1 MKHTSGFK
9 KRVVGIIILM
19 LCVSSFS
26 VMGQLI
32 TVKGIVKDVSGL
44 SLPGV
49 SVRVVGSNTGT
60 ITDGSGKFTI
70 EAPAE
75 GKLMFSYV
83 GFNTLTIPVNHQ
95 SSLTVILHEEEQKL
109 NEVVVIGYGNQR
121 KEAITGSVASVNG
134 NALRELPASNVSDAL
149 QGRVAGVNL
158 VQTSTQPGATM
169 QIRIRGTRSLTA
181 SNDPLIVLDGIPFA
195 GTIADI
201 SPDDIKSIDILK
213 DASATAIYGSRGANG
228 VILITTKSGMKGQ
241 KAQITYDAYY
251 GVKNAIQYPMMN
263 GPQFVALRKAAG
275 IYTNGP
281 DEADNIN
288 TNWQSLFYRTGRVTN
303 HDLNVSGGTENGNYM
318 VGIGFYQD
326 ESPIPDQGYTRYS
339 IRATVD
345 QQIGSLFRFGLTTN
359 NNYNVT
365 NAANL
370 GMYGVLSLS
379 PIANPYNPDGTL
391 KRTVQMPLDNQ
402 WVYTRST
409 IENLGDAYK
418 DQTKAF
424 GSYNAVYG
432 ELLIPGVEG
441 LKYRANLGLNFRTS
455 NYGDYTGSGVFS
467 STPDNPST
475 ATITNSL
482 TTDWA
487 IENLLTYDRVFAQKN
502 RVNVVALYSAEQTF
516 YNSSNI
522 SGTGIPNN
530 ALQYYNM
537 GDAPNITINPSNQSY
552 QVSGLESW
560 MGRVMYS
567 YDDRYM
573 LSATFRSDASS
584 RLAPG
589 HKWHS
594 YPAISAGWNMNKE
607 SFMKNI
613 SWIDELKIR
622 GGYGQT
628 SNQSVAPYATL
639 GLLST
644 VPYNFGPTT
653 YATGYNVSQLPNPN
667 LGWEYSNTTN
677 LGVDFAFFRSR
688 LSGTIEYYITNT
700 KDLLM
705 GVNLPP
711 TSGVSSYTANVGAT
725 QNKGWEVSLHG
736 IILNNLNGWTWEAGF
751 NIYGN
756 QNRLVSLASGQSQDL
771 TNWWFV
777 GHPLNVIY
785 DYKRLGLWNQSDPNY
800 KYLQILEPGGNAG
813 MIKVLYTG
821 TYNADGSPTRAIGAA
836 DQQVLNCDPNF
847 LGGFNTRVAYKGFD
861 LVIVGIFQNGGILN
875 STIYGASGYLDLLS
889 GRRGNI
895 NVDYWT
901 PTNLNARYPKPGGI
915 MSGDNPKYGSTLGYF
930 DASYLKVQAMTLGYN
945 FNQSWLKK
953 AGISRLRVYFTAQ
966 NPFVLFSPYHNQ
978 TGLDPETNT
987 YANNSGNIAV
997 AYSSNLSRLLTVGY
1011 NTPSTHNFIM
1021 GINITY

>member
-1 MKHTSGFK
+1 MKHTSSFK
-9 KRVVGIIILM
+9 KRVLGMIILM

-32 TVKGIVKDVSGL
+32 TVKGVVKDGSGM

-49 SVRVVGSNTGT
+49 SIRVVGSNTGT
-60 ITDGSGKFTI
+60 ITDASGRFTI

-83 GFNTLTIPVNHQ
+83 GFNTMTIPVNHQ
-95 SSLTVILHEEEQKL
+95 SLLNVVLHEEEQKL

-149 QGRVAGVNL
+149 QGRLAGVNL

-241 KAQITYDAYY
+241 KAQITYDGYY

-275 IYTNGP
+275 IYSNGP
-281 DEADNIN
+281 DESDNVN

-345 QQIGSLFRFGLTTN
+345 QQIGSIFHIGFTTN

-379 PIANPYNPDGTL
+379 PISNPYNADGTI
-391 KRTVQMPLDNQ
+391 KRTVQMPLDNS

-424 GSYNAVYG
+424 GSYNSVYG
-432 ELLIPGVEG
+432 EVKIPGVEG
-441 LKYRANLGLNFRTS
+441 LKYRANLGLNYRTS
-455 NYGDYTGSGVFS
+455 NYGNYTGSGVFS
-467 STPDNPST
+467 STPDNVST

-502 RVNVVALYSAEQTF
+502 RLNVVALYSAEQTF

-537 GDAPNITINPSNQSY
+537 GDAPNITIDPNNQSY

-589 HKWHS
+589 HKWHN
-594 YPAISAGWNMNKE
+594 YPAVSAGWNINKE

-613 SWIDELKIR
+613 SWIDELKLR

-628 SNQSVAPYATL
+628 SNQAVAPYATL

-653 YATGYNVSQLPNPN
+653 YATGYNVSKLPNPN

-677 LGVDFAFFRSR
+677 FGVDFSFFRSR
-688 LSGTIEYYITNT
+688 LSGTIEYYVTNT

-705 GVNLPP
+705 SVNLPP
-711 TSGVSSYTANVGAT
+711 TSGVSSYTANVGNT
-725 QNKGWEVSLHG
+725 QNKGWEVSLNG
-736 IILNNLNGWTWEAGF
+736 IILNNVNGWTWEAGV

-756 QNRLVSLASGQSQDL
+756 QNRIVSLASGQNQDL

-785 DYKRLGLWNQSDPNY
+785 DYKRIGLWNQTDPDY

-821 TYNADGSPTRAIGAA
+821 TYNADGSPTRAIGPA

-875 STIYGASGYLDLLS
+875 STIYGSSGYLNLLS

-901 PTNLNARYPKPGGI
+901 PTNTNARYPKPGGI

-978 TGLDPETNT
+978 TGLDPETNS